1 MADPW
6 REVRR
11 RTLARQFP
19 AVTTPTTPAAV
30 AELLDRVGPIQSQT
44 ARSTFLGLAA
54 RAPGLGK
61 ELVSSAFRQAHLLRG
76 SVIRGTVHT
85 GTAAQLAVLDS
96 VTRIGRRREWERSLP
111 VRGGDVDALWASV
124 EAFAGSWRSTEEL
137 TDHVRGWLGRHATPA
152 EAVLATGLGRYLAFG
167 HGGLVRRPSNDD
179 WAGQAAAE
187 YRARRSVIGER
198 NPTAAVPPA
207 GPAAVSPAGP
217 TGTTPTTASG
227 NTIAPG
233 DPTGG
238 PAGTDA
244 VAPDPVRAAVLLHLR
259 SHGPADRRDLS
270 WWAGIGLTLVDDA
283 ITALLGD
290 GRIERVPGP
299 GPAPLFDVPD
309 APTSG
314 GSRRRVRLL
323 PEFDALLCGYHPAGR
338 GRFVSDDDHQRLWNQ
353 KNGLVLPP
361 VLIDGRIG
369 GYWRAAGTAKVRP
382 LHVVLFDAARQ
393 VDTAELTPA
402 ARGVEAAL
410 AIRIDEITVARDRD
424 LPH

>member
-19 AVTTPTTPAAV
+19 AVTTPTSPAAV

-44 ARSTFLGLAA
+44 ARSSFLGLAA
-54 RAPGLGK
+54 RAPGIGK
-61 ELVSSAFRQAHLLRG
+61 ELVSTAFRQAHLLRG

-85 GTAAQLAVLDS
+85 GTAAQLAVLDP
-96 VTRIGRRREWERSLP
+96 VTRIGRRREWERSLR
-111 VRGGDVDALWASV
+111 VRGSEVDALWGSV
-124 EAFAGSWRSTEEL
+124 EAFAESWRSTDEL
-137 TDHVRGWLGRHATPA
+137 TDHVRGWMRRHAATA
-152 EAVLATGLGRYLAFG
+152 DAVLATGLGRYLSFG
-167 HGGLVRRPSNDD
+167 HGGLVRRPAGGD
-179 WAGQAAAE
+179 WAGQGAPE

-198 NPTAAVPPA
+198 DASAAPVPDA
-207 GPAAVSPAGP
+207 GA
-217 TGTTPTTASG
+217 
-227 NTIAPG
+227 
-233 DPTGG
+233 
-238 PAGTDA
+238 
-244 VAPDPVRAAVLLHLR
+244 DPVRAAVLLHLR

-283 ITALLGD
+283 ISGLLGD
-290 GRIERVPGP
+290 GRIEQLAGP
-299 GPAPLFDVPD
+299 GPVPLFDLPG

-338 GRFVSDDDHQRLWNQ
+338 GRFVSEDDHRQLWNQ

-361 VLIDGRIG
+361 VLVDGRIV

-382 LHVVLFDAARQ
+382 LQVVLFDSARDVQ
-393 VDTAELTPA
+393 ATEVAPA
-402 ARGVEAAL
+402 ARGIEAAL
-410 AIRIDEITVARDRD
+410 AISIHDITVVRARD